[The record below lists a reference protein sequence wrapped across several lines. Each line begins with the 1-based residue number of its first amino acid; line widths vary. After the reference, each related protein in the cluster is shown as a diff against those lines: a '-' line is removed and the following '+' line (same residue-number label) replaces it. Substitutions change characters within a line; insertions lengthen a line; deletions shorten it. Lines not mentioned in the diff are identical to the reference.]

1 MKKIIA
7 VALLFITF
15 LYPIN
20 NVFAEDAMGNEEER
34 KKVVYL
40 TFDDGPSK
48 NTPAVL
54 EVLKKHNIKATFFVV
69 GEQFQYFQNE
79 LKLLLESGNP
89 VHVHCYRHSNWIYG
103 SQDNYCSDYKKCK
116 ETLKSH
122 GWQET
127 KFVRFPG
134 GSSNKYRKTSAFR
147 DIRQYIVGHGLYY
160 VDWNVSAEDAIH
172 NMLSPNEILCNVKKY
187 NKDTNTSVLLMHDG
201 GMNKTAAAGLEK
213 VIEYFKSEGYEFK
226 CINDD
231 MSEEEIKLLAD
242 KGVLNK
248 FNKEK
253 TTANDLP

>member
-7 VALLFITF
+7 IALLFIAIF
-15 LYPIN
+15 YPIN
-20 NVFAEDAMGNEEER
+20 DVLAEDNIESENE

-79 LKLLLESGNP
+79 LKELLESGNP

-103 SQDNYCSDYKKCK
+103 SQDNYCSDYEKCK
-116 ETLKSH
+116 ETLKSY

-134 GSSNKYRKTSAFR
+134 GSSNKYRNCLLYTS
-147 DIRQYIVGHGLYY
+147 HHNLYY
-160 VDWNVSAEDAIH
+160 DAF
-172 NMLSPNEILCNVKKY
+172 L
-187 NKDTNTSVLLMHDG
+187 
-201 GMNKTAAAGLEK
+201 
-213 VIEYFKSEGYEFK
+213 
-226 CINDD
+226 
-231 MSEEEIKLLAD
+231 
-242 KGVLNK
+242 
-248 FNKEK
+248 
-253 TTANDLP
+253 

>member
-20 NVFAEDAMGNEEER
+20 NVFAEDAMGNEEET

-89 VHVHCYRHSNWIYG
+89 VHVH
-103 SQDNYCSDYKKCK
+103 
-116 ETLKSH
+116 
-122 GWQET
+122 
-127 KFVRFPG
+127 
-134 GSSNKYRKTSAFR
+134 
-147 DIRQYIVGHGLYY
+147 
-160 VDWNVSAEDAIH
+160 
-172 NMLSPNEILCNVKKY
+172 
-187 NKDTNTSVLLMHDG
+187 
-201 GMNKTAAAGLEK
+201 
-213 VIEYFKSEGYEFK
+213 
-226 CINDD
+226 
-231 MSEEEIKLLAD
+231 
-242 KGVLNK
+242 
-248 FNKEK
+248 
-253 TTANDLP
+253 